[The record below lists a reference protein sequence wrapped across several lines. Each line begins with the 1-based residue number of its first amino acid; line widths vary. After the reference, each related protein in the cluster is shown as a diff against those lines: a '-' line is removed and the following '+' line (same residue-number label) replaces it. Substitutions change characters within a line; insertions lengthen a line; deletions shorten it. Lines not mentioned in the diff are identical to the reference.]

1 MYYLCIISH
10 SRFGETFIA
19 MKKILI
25 VAIAALL
32 MAACETHNRERYV
45 NGDVELIVDRTGG
58 GDFSFTVVS
67 SDSTGLLLCRLDRV
81 HFNDTIAAF
90 SLEKTSATEAAFRKC
105 HSIIGGNFTGLHDC
119 PIQNDTVLTGTWL
132 NFYTVNGSDTLRIT
146 CDDVKDALSPLEG
159 LAREYF
165 GF

>member
-1 MYYLCIISH
+1 
-10 SRFGETFIA
+10 
-19 MKKILI
+19 MKKIILA
-25 VAIAALL
+25 AIAALL
-32 MAACETHNRERYV
+32 MAACETQDRGRYV

-67 SDSTGLLLCRLDRV
+67 SDSTGLLLCRLNRV
-81 HFNDTIAAF
+81 DFHDTTAAF
-90 SLEKTSATEAAFRKC
+90 SLEKTADTEMAFRKC
-105 HSIIGGNFTGLHDC
+105 HSILGGDFTGLHDC
-119 PIQNDTVLTGTWL
+119 PAKYDTVLTGTWL
-132 NFYTVNGSDTLRIT
+132 NFYTVNSGDTLRIT